1 MNGEGIMT
9 QGLKGLRVNL
19 HFSGH
24 YKKGILR
31 KYLLK
36 SITRFLLFILIIEY
50 YSIIQPIV
58 FFKKNAW
65 QIILHGVKVNEI
77 QFFVLSLYVQEKP

>member
-1 MNGEGIMT
+1 MRGKGVMAK
-9 QGLKGLRVNL
+9 GLQGLRVDLNL
-19 HFSGH
+19 AGHDKKSISGE
-24 YKKGILR
+24 
-31 KYLLK
+31 YLLK

-65 QIILHGVKVNEI
+65 QIILHGIKVNEI
-77 QFFVLSLYVQEKP
+77 QFFFLSLYVQEKP